1 MIMVTDLLG
10 FVLGTDINEEY
21 YVLQLHFLS
30 TVSIV
35 VSNISPNSQEMEG

>member
-1 MIMVTDLLG
+1 MVTDLLG
-10 FVLGTDINEEY
+10 FVLGIDINGEY

-35 VSNISPNSQEMEG
+35 VSNIRPHSQEMEG

>member
-10 FVLGTDINEEY
+10 AVLGTDIKGEY
-21 YVLQLHFLS
+21 YVLQLYFLS
-30 TVSIV
+30 TVAIV